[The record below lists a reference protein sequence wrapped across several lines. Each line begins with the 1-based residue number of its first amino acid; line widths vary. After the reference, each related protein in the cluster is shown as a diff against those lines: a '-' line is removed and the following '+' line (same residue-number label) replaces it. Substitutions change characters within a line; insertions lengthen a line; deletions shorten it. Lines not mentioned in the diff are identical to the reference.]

1 MSKIIK
7 VKTGSIYEEQASY
20 SRLVQV
26 ENWIYVSNTAGRN
39 PETKLI
45 PEEITAQTLQVFANI
60 ESALSAI
67 DASLKDVVFSRVYVP
82 NPEEVPAVVA
92 VLAEKFKG
100 INPATTVTCAPLA
113 APIYKVEIEVTA
125 YRNVANLKFEQIK
138 IAS

>member
-125 YRNVANLKFEQIK
+125 YRNVANLEFEQIK